1 MKAAVREDGEAF
13 AIEVLGGMVDRDL
26 FNQNKAK
33 WAGKLACEVAVTV
46 LTGGVGGVGGRF
58 AKQFADMN
66 KFLRTIDDWLSGRRN
81 GNNGND
87 PDSDSD
93 GKPGTCPAGSFSAST
108 PVLLADR
115 TRRPIS
121 QVRVGDLVLATD
133 PTTGTTGARVVLAT
147 LPHVDELLT
156 LWTSAGPIVTTEDH
170 EYWNATDRSWQES
183 QNLDPGDRLH
193 EPGGANVVVK
203 GLDWST
209 LHTDA
214 AYDLTIADLHSYHV
228 AAGSQSV
235 LVHNCTIRD
244 TEGLT
249 SSFDKHAAQWF
260 GRRVFKATDMEAWTL
275 LIERAARSSKSFDW
289 DSRGTPTTAHLAR
302 IDGKYF
308 VVQFHRGGDQAGE
321 LLTAFVPNSSELGAM
336 LRKLDK

>member
-1 MKAAVREDGEAF
+1 
-13 AIEVLGGMVDRDL
+13 MVDRDL

-87 PDSDSD
+87 PDSDSA
-93 GKPGTCPAGSFSAST
+93 PGTCPAGSFSAST

-147 LPHVDELLT
+147 LPHIDELLT
-156 LWTSAGPIVTTEDH
+156 LRTSAGPSSPPKTTS
-170 EYWNATDRSWQES
+170 TGTPPDRSWQES
-183 QNLDPGDRLH
+183 QHLDP
-193 EPGGANVVVK
+193 
-203 GLDWST
+203 
-209 LHTDA
+209 
-214 AYDLTIADLHSYHV
+214 
-228 AAGSQSV
+228 
-235 LVHNCTIRD
+235 
-244 TEGLT
+244 
-249 SSFDKHAAQWF
+249 
-260 GRRVFKATDMEAWTL
+260 AT
-275 LIERAARSSKSFDW
+275 
-289 DSRGTPTTAHLAR
+289 GC
-302 IDGKYF
+302 
-308 VVQFHRGGDQAGE
+308 
-321 LLTAFVPNSSELGAM
+321 
-336 LRKLDK
+336 